1 MITFRIDDV
10 GASTKYYNQHGKKVF
25 KYKKIP
31 YFYFLLANF
40 WFFKRIEPFREWG
53 KYEELTATEWQGFL
67 KIFKEHKIKPIVAI
81 TACWVDKNSQ
91 LIPFP
96 KKFSDEAKVLKKAFI
111 KNNIV
116 VANHGLTHC
125 VVGKHLPSFLG
136 SNRKFHREFWPELD
150 EKTHEDH
157 ILRSQKILE
166 SFFNK
171 KVEIFVPP
179 GNVWSV
185 KTYRALLKTNI
196 KNVISANYMLD
207 SQEKMKSISFE
218 NDQNGHFFSFHDR
231 DLKLFGE
238 KWLRKKIN
246 EAQKGN

>member
-1 MITFRIDDV
+1 MIAFRIDDV

-31 YFYFLLANF
+31 YFYFPLANF
-40 WFFKRIEPFREWG
+40 WFFKRIEPFKEWG
-53 KYEELTATEWQGFL
+53 KYEELTTTEWQGFL

-96 KKFSDEAKVLKKAFI
+96 ENFPFEAKVLKEAFS
-111 KNNIV
+111 KNDII

-125 VVGKHLPSFLG
+125 IVGKHLPKFWG

-150 EKTHEDH
+150 EKIHEDH

-166 SFFNK
+166 NFFNK
-171 KVEIFVPP
+171 KIEIFVPP
-179 GNVWSV
+179 GNVWSI

-196 KNVISANYMLD
+196 KNVISTNYMLD

-246 EAQKGN
+246 EIQNKN